1 MTAFDRAWD
10 VVKEVEIGQPDK
22 REWCEECGEWHQMET
37 IEDFMAYQE
46 SLEPSGQAEYNWI
59 WDRPDDDCGR
69 KFQQAISKITWGSPY
84 QVGNGHDAWV
94 EDKSARNPH
103 YDPKPMATWEP
114 DQIARYLEIEIPE
127 LLKEIDEDTGEVFR
141 GPLEMA
147 QDFRRALDN
156 YYECTGRP
164 TGDGA

>member
-1 MTAFDRAWD
+1 M
-10 VVKEVEIGQPDK
+10 G
-22 REWCEECGEWHQMET
+22 G
-37 IEDFMAYQE
+37 
-46 SLEPSGQAEYNWI
+46 PS
-59 WDRPDDDCGR
+59 
-69 KFQQAISKITWGSPY
+69 
-84 QVGNGHDAWV
+84 
-94 EDKSARNPH
+94 
-103 YDPKPMATWEP
+103 YDPTTNKNHRTTI
-114 DQIARYLEIEIPE
+114 IASLLACGLCGGLEIEIPE